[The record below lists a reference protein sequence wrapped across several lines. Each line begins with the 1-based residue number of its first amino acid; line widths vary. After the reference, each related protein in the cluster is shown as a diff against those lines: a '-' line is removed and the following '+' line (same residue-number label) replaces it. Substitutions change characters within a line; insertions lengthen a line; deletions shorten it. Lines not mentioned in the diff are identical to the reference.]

1 MEAEKMICYWTTCG
15 KPLPAEPGLRHK
27 FVRCSECGH
36 LSCLHC
42 KAMHE
47 GKSCAAF
54 QAERRPAARSPTPSP
69 LGARRKSGDTPSPS
83 KVGGSSEGDMSPSR
97 VSPQATLA
105 TYFDAMTLLTP
116 CRLSWADDSA
126 RTSSA
131 GSSRSPNVAAQSTSP
146 SKSVVADRVTR
157 SGDRGTSRQMRT
169 AICRTEDCGFEKQ
182 VDAGDTELYCYKCRK
197 TTCLVCNASHGLIT
211 CEEYRRQL
219 DDQEEEIQV
228 WCAGKDCLYTVY
240 VGAST
245 QQLRCTLC
253 DRITCLKCQAVHEF
267 QTCDAYARDR
277 RRSNVPQPE
286 EERTTG
292 GGGETYAKEESTVE
306 GSRADENESGDM
318 PPPCA
323 TSVREPMGREAS
335 RQKEVLVQQ
344 AANIPRPCETASEH
358 PQPGTRQNVTV
369 AAPRVTASERPSPR
383 ARHTEGVAAPPLDAV
398 VVECCACAVE
408 SNIEEIIDVTECG
421 HLLCKECV
429 HATAVGSLTYI
440 VHCPVATETGVSCDA
455 YIQES
460 ALKSVMTEEECAI
473 RNELVN
479 SPIIRC
485 PMEGC
490 SGKFSVRPGTRRLNC
505 PKCQIEYCVSCS
517 SNHSGVTCEQFI
529 RGVADDAQGSD
540 VADYQTPTSSS
551 TTSVNDQQGAS
562 RSVLGGPHAALD
574 QSPASFAVECSQ
586 CLAET
591 PFGEI
596 IDLLWCGHF
605 LCRECVQR
613 TAVNTVAHFVHCP
626 VVQEGGSQCGSYI
639 QESALKSPEK
649 RIGRQTT
656 LDPRETWAT
665 FLRHSERT
673 QTARPKKKV
682 DPSFLRMEGP
692 QGPPGPRGP
701 RGPPGANITREDMFR
716 EFKGLLREAAERR
729 AQVMAEMQC
738 HNTTN
743 CTLPLSGGMNGSD
756 SLLPW
761 LPPLVEIDR
770 ASMMPRAQSG
780 FFWELSDEVRA
791 RKGKELRL
799 HPFHRPFAEGSFER
813 GSGLNATRGMFRAP
827 LSGLY
832 LFFATAFATRP
843 TSARALRKQLETSA
857 NDASLL
863 VCLNARC
870 QKNLSLRTTSEFSDG
885 EYTMSLAVNGPLM
898 LRAGQVV
905 SLWFH
910 NRTPYQITIHEGS
923 QFSGF
928 LVGL

>member
-83 KVGGSSEGDMSPSR
+83 KGGGSSEGDMSPSR
-97 VSPQATLA
+97 VSPQTTLA

-126 RTSSA
+126 STSSA

-245 QQLRCTLC
+245 QQLKCTLC

-277 RRSNVPQPE
+277 RRSNVPLPE
-286 EERTTG
+286 EEKTTG
-292 GGGETYAKEESTVE
+292 GDGETYAKEESAVE
-306 GSRADENESGDM
+306 GNRADENESGDM

-323 TSVREPMGREAS
+323 TSAREPMGREAS
-335 RQKEVLVQQ
+335 RQKEALVQQ
-344 AANIPRPCETASEH
+344 AANNPRPSETASEH
-358 PQPGTRQNVTV
+358 PQPRASQNETV
-369 AAPRVTASERPSPR
+369 AAPRVTASERPPPR
-383 ARHTEGVAAPPLDAV
+383 ARHTASVAAPPVDAV

-408 SNIEEIIDVTECG
+408 SNIEKIIDVTECG
-421 HLLCKECV
+421 HLLCRECV

-460 ALKSVMTEEECAI
+460 ALKSVMTEEEYAI

-479 SPIIRC
+479 SPIIQC

-505 PKCQIEYCVSCS
+505 PKCQIVYCVSCS
-517 SNHSGVTCEQFI
+517 ANHWGVTCEQFI

-540 VADYQTPTSSS
+540 VADYQSSGRSTSPLPGTPATSEEESVECDGCLADAQREEVITVEQCGHSICRECICRNTIEMTGNAALCPVTLEDGSQCNSPVQDSAFQPTPTSSS
-551 TTSVNDQQGAS
+551 TTSGNNQQGAS
-562 RSVLGGPHAALD
+562 RNVLRGARAASE

-613 TAVNTVAHFVHCP
+613 TAVNTVARFVHCP

-639 QESALKSPEK
+639 QESVLKSVLSVQERARRKELLQQQSSRSMYASRGLPGK
-649 RIGRQTT
+649 
-656 LDPRETWAT
+656 PR
-665 FLRHSERT
+665 
-673 QTARPKKKV
+673 V
-682 DPSFLRMEGP
+682 YD
-692 QGPPGPRGP
+692 
-701 RGPPGANITREDMFR
+701 
-716 EFKGLLREAAERR
+716 
-729 AQVMAEMQC
+729 
-738 HNTTN
+738 
-743 CTLPLSGGMNGSD
+743 
-756 SLLPW
+756 
-761 LPPLVEIDR
+761 
-770 ASMMPRAQSG
+770 
-780 FFWELSDEVRA
+780 SDE
-791 RKGKELRL
+791 
-799 HPFHRPFAEGSFER
+799 
-813 GSGLNATRGMFRAP
+813 
-827 LSGLY
+827 Y
-832 LFFATAFATRP
+832 
-843 TSARALRKQLETSA
+843 
-857 NDASLL
+857 
-863 VCLNARC
+863 
-870 QKNLSLRTTSEFSDG
+870 
-885 EYTMSLAVNGPLM
+885 Y
-898 LRAGQVV
+898 
-905 SLWFH
+905 
-910 NRTPYQITIHEGS
+910 
-923 QFSGF
+923 
-928 LVGL
+928 